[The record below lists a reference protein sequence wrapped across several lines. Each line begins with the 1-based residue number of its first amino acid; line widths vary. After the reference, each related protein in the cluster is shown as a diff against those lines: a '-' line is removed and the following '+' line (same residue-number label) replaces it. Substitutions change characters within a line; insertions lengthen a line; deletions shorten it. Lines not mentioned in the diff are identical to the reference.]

1 MKELVKEETVLFI
14 SVLKWFFIGIVIGIA
29 GGIVSSI
36 FLKTLNAAIF
46 YLSNFKNYYLFL
58 PLALILSLF
67 IRQKFFPDVQE
78 LSTDHV
84 IKSFHTHKRL
94 SIISIPKIFIGS
106 ILTISFGGSA
116 GREAPCADICASI
129 ASAISNIFKFS
140 KKNYQKMIICGVSAG
155 FASAFGVPLSGAL
168 FGVEVLFVGQLF
180 YDALFP
186 AVVSGIVSYYI
197 SSLMGV
203 HYFKNPL
210 ILSDIPSGNLLLKTF
225 LFGIIF
231 GIISLLTIE
240 LIQYFKKC
248 GKKIQINPYISSL
261 IAGLVLVVMVKIFNG
276 KYLGLSMNETIGFLN
291 NNRAFYYDFL
301 LKIIFTAITINF
313 GGIGGLV
320 TPLFFIGASSGSAF
334 AQLLGEDNLAFYS
347 SLGFVSVL
355 AGTLNT
361 PLSASVMAIELFGPS
376 IAPYAIISSIVS
388 FLVTGHRSL
397 YPSQNISFQKSP
409 SIKVIT
415 DTQTG
420 MRKTEIIIH
429 KGSLLY
435 LIFKITRSLK
445 KIFNK

>member
-1 MKELVKEETVLFI
+1 MREIVKEETVLFI
-14 SVLKWFFIGIVIGIA
+14 SVLKWFFLGIVIGIA
-29 GGIVSSI
+29 GGVASSI
-36 FLKTLNAAIF
+36 FLKSLDYSIRF
-46 YLSNFKNYYLFL
+46 FKSGEHYYFVL
-58 PLALILSLF
+58 PLTLLLSLF
-67 IRQKFFPDVQE
+67 IRQKLFPQVQE

-84 IKSFHTHKRL
+84 IKSFHTHKKL
-94 SIISIPKIFIGS
+94 SILSIPKIFIGS
-106 ILTISFGGSA
+106 ILTISTGGSA

-129 ASAISNIFKFS
+129 ASIISNLLKFT

-210 ILSDIPSGNLLLKTF
+210 IMSDIPSGNLIIKTF

-231 GIISLLTIE
+231 GMISLLTIE
-240 LIQYFKKC
+240 LLNYFKK
-248 GKKIQINPYISSL
+248 GSKKIPLNPYLSSL
-261 IAGLVLVVMVKIFNG
+261 IAGLVLIAMVKIFNG
-276 KYLGLSMNETIGFLN
+276 KYLGLSMDETIGFLQ
-291 NNRAFYYDFL
+291 NNRAAFYDFL
-301 LKIIFTAITINF
+301 LKIVFTAITLNF
-313 GGIGGLV
+313 GGIGGIV

-334 AQLLGEDNLAFYS
+334 AQLIGENNLAFFS

-376 IAPYAIISSIVS
+376 VAPYAIISSIVS

-397 YPSQNISFQKSP
+397 YPSQNLSFQKSP
-409 SIKVIT
+409 SIKVVT
-415 DTQTG
+415 DIQTG
-420 MRKTEIIIH
+420 ERKTEIIIH

-435 LIFKITRSLK
+435 LIFKIDRRLR

>member
-1 MKELVKEETVLFI
+1 MREIVKEETVLFI
-14 SVLKWFFIGIVIGIA
+14 SVLKWFFLGIVIGIA
-29 GGIVSSI
+29 GGVASSI
-36 FLKTLNAAIF
+36 FLKSLDYSIRF
-46 YLSNFKNYYLFL
+46 FKSGEHYYFVL
-58 PLALILSLF
+58 PLTLLLSLF
-67 IRQKFFPDVQE
+67 IRQKLFPQVQE

-84 IKSFHTHKRL
+84 IKSFHTHKKL
-94 SIISIPKIFIGS
+94 SILSIPKIFIGS
-106 ILTISFGGSA
+106 ILTISTGGSA

-129 ASAISNIFKFS
+129 ASIISNLLKFT

-210 ILSDIPSGNLLLKTF
+210 IMSDIPSGNLIIKTF
-225 LFGIIF
+225 FFGIIF
-231 GIISLLTIE
+231 GMISLLTIE
-240 LIQYFKKC
+240 LLNYFKM
-248 GKKIQINPYISSL
+248 GSKKIPLNPYLSSL
-261 IAGLVLVVMVKIFNG
+261 IAGLVLIAMVKIFNG
-276 KYLGLSMNETIGFLN
+276 KYLGLSMDETIGFLQ
-291 NNRAFYYDFL
+291 NNRAAFYDFL
-301 LKIIFTAITINF
+301 LKIVFTAITLNF
-313 GGIGGLV
+313 GGIGGIV

-334 AQLLGEDNLAFYS
+334 AQLIGENNLAFFS

-376 IAPYAIISSIVS
+376 VAPYAIISSIVS

-397 YPSQNISFQKSP
+397 YPSQNLSFQKSP
-409 SIKVIT
+409 SIKVVT
-415 DTQTG
+415 DIQTG
-420 MRKTEIIIH
+420 ERKTEIIIH

-435 LIFKITRSLK
+435 LIFKIDRRLR